1 MIPRFYC
8 QSGLFNACFFQD
20 KITPLYVAASLGFPE
35 FVEFLLKEYA
45 QINELDVYGR

>member
-1 MIPRFYC
+1 M
-8 QSGLFNACFFQD
+8 LVFQD